1 MLHAGFEDTVWRLKD
16 IFYFVEY
23 PVIISAWKCNDQLRL
38 VPVAV

>member
-23 PVIISAWKCNDQLRL
+23 PVIISAWTL
-38 VPVAV
+38 